1 MHVKASLKF
10 RTNGREEIRVRR
22 HKKRMILPI
31 DTSVKGGRLKVRA
44 PIPYK
49 RKLLFRKKRKY

>member
-1 MHVKASLKF
+1 MHIKASLKF

-22 HKKRMILPI
+22 HRKRMILPI
-31 DTSVKGGRLKVRA
+31 ETSNKGGRLKVRA